1 MAIIQKHQYVIRDID
16 IFKKLNNNN
25 SIYESFNQSIINYIY
40 IYIYYVIDCK
50 KLFHT
55 KCIQNGGVLQMPCI
69 QQNGSN
75 RPTNRRKHRK
85 PSSAGHKGHIT
96 PSITN
101 NQSNSTVGGKFSLT
115 GTSEFTD
122 RTDKIISD
130 VRELKLMQDFI
141 TKKVSSFIIFFSWR
155 VGCLLVN

>member
-1 MAIIQKHQYVIRDID
+1 MDIL
-16 IFKKLNNNN
+16 KKLNNSN
-25 SIYESFNQSIINYIY
+25 SIYESFNQFIINYIY
-40 IYIYYVIDCK
+40 YVVDCK

-85 PSSAGHKGHIT
+85 PSSAGNKGHIT
-96 PSITN
+96 PSIAN

-141 TKKVSSFIIFFSWR
+141 TKKVS
-155 VGCLLVN
+155 

>member
-1 MAIIQKHQYVIRDID
+1 LY
-16 IFKKLNNNN
+16 
-25 SIYESFNQSIINYIY
+25 YIL
-40 IYIYYVIDCK
+40 DCK

-75 RPTNRRKHRK
+75 RPTNRRKPRK
-85 PSSAGHKGHIT
+85 PVPSGNKAHIT
-96 PSITN
+96 PNIAN
-101 NQSNSTVGGKFSLT
+101 NQNTTIGKFSLT

-130 VRELKLMQDFI
+130 VRELKMMQDFI
-141 TKKVSSFIIFFSWR
+141 TKKVS
-155 VGCLLVN
+155 

>member
-1 MAIIQKHQYVIRDID
+1 MYICKIILFFYH
-16 IFKKLNNNN
+16 
-25 SIYESFNQSIINYIY
+25 
-40 IYIYYVIDCK
+40 IDCK

-75 RPTNRRKHRK
+75 RPTNRRKSRK
-85 PSSAGHKGHIT
+85 PASAFNKAHIT
-96 PSITN
+96 PNIANSQN
-101 NQSNSTVGGKFSLT
+101 NTTIGKFSLT

-130 VRELKLMQDFI
+130 VRELKMMQDFI
-141 TKKVSSFIIFFSWR
+141 TKKVSSINCFYYEVIQIFQKLNLFLPIDFN
-155 VGCLLVN
+155 VTIVTFLKAIL

>member
-1 MAIIQKHQYVIRDID
+1 
-16 IFKKLNNNN
+16 
-25 SIYESFNQSIINYIY
+25 
-40 IYIYYVIDCK
+40 
-50 KLFHT
+50 
-55 KCIQNGGVLQMPCI
+55 MPCI

-96 PSITN
+96 PSIAN

>member
-1 MAIIQKHQYVIRDID
+1 
-16 IFKKLNNNN
+16 
-25 SIYESFNQSIINYIY
+25 
-40 IYIYYVIDCK
+40 
-50 KLFHT
+50 
-55 KCIQNGGVLQMPCI
+55 MPCV

-85 PSSAGHKGHIT
+85 PSSAGHKAHIS
-96 PSITN
+96 PNIVN
-101 NQSNSTVGGKFSLT
+101 NQNNSTVGGKFSLT

-141 TKKVSSFIIFFSWR
+141 TKKVSSFNHMYIIIITYYIIINDQLYLNESNKNFY
-155 VGCLLVN
+155 LL